1 MNPLRANFR
10 ELYQRHLCRHSQYG
24 LNVNHLVAVAG
35 TYLGLFG
42 IIYWLGGWWALAAV
56 TVPYLAVLA
65 LNVPA
70 RVFAVLLVAVAGLY
84 GLFAALPDLP
94 VWVYA
99 IVIVVCHRVQ
109 QWGHKVYTIER
120 DMTAFN
126 QKYPKGPALFV
137 LLALYELPIL
147 LNYLVLDRQSWTA
160 GQSTPVATATEPVAP
175 PTYWIQPR

>member
-1 MNPLRANFR
+1 MNPLRANFQ

-70 RVFAVLLVAVAGLY
+70 RVFAVLLIAVAALF
-84 GLFAALPDLP
+84 GLFVALPDVP
-94 VWVYA
+94 AWVYP
-99 IVIVVCHRVQ
+99 IVIVVCHQVQ
-109 QWGHKVYTIER
+109 QWGHKVYAVER

-126 QKYPKGPALFV
+126 QKYKRGPALFV

-147 LNYLVLDRQSWTA
+147 LNYLVFDRQSWA
-160 GQSTPVATATEPVAP
+160 ARQPVLAATVEEPVAP
-175 PTYWIQPR
+175 PA

>member
-1 MNPLRANFR
+1 MNPLRANFH

-35 TYLGLFG
+35 TYLGLLG
-42 IIYWLGGWWALAAV
+42 IIYWLGGWWALVAV

-70 RVFAVLLVAVAGLY
+70 RVFAVLLVAVAALL
-84 GLFAALPDLP
+84 GLFAVLPDVP
-94 VWVYA
+94 VWVYP
-99 IVIVVCHRVQ
+99 IVIVVCHQVQ
-109 QWGHKVYTIER
+109 QWGHKVYTVER

-126 QKYPKGPALFV
+126 QKYKKGPALFV

-147 LNYLVLDRQSWTA
+147 LNYLVFDRHSWAA
-160 GQSTPVATATEPVAP
+160 GQPDPVAAAAEPVAP
-175 PTYWIQPR
+175 PT